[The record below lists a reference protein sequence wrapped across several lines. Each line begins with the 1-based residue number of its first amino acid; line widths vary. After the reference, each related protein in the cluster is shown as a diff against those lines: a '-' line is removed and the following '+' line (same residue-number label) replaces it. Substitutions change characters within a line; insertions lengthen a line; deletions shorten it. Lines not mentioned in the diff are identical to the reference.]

1 MGGQNL
7 AEHIT
12 IRKAPGTWVVRAGGA
27 ILGESERALEL
38 SEGDYP
44 PVIYFPRDDIGMAFL
59 EKSDSFTKC
68 PHKGVAS
75 YFTVCLP
82 AGDMPDAAWSYET
95 PIPSAAAITGHIA
108 FYTDR
113 VTVERL

>member
-1 MGGQNL
+1 M

-27 ILGESERALEL
+27 ILGESNRALEMT
-38 SEGDYP
+38 EGAYP
-44 PVIYFPRDDIGMAFL
+44 PVIYFPREDVGMAFL
-59 EKSDSFTKC
+59 EKSESSTKC

-75 YFTVCLP
+75 YFSVCLP
-82 AGDMPDAAWSYET
+82 EGDMPDAAWSYES
-95 PIPSAAAITGHIA
+95 PLAPMAAIAGHIA